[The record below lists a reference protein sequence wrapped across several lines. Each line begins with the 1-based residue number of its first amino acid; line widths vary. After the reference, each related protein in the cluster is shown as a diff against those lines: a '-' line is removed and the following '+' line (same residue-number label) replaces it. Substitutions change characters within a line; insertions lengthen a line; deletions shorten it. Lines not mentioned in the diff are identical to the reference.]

1 MDVLKGVL
9 NVLYGQKMKEILSKF
24 GIDTSTLPNNLYST
38 LLDEISKC
46 DGSSAS
52 VDYDAENMQITI
64 GGVLYD
70 LKEHKDGI
78 KLIDGTIIPLLAE
91 NEMNRYWFIMKDPSD
106 GKSTKAYVCDRGYGV
121 YDGQCYPIDK
131 NNTLLNSDYSTY
143 CTVYKLIDGE
153 WIKQSNAY
161 YTRSE
166 YIKATNTNI
175 YKWSNLATKTT
186 TISVAKNN

>member
-1 MDVLKGVL
+1 M
-9 NVLYGQKMKEILSKF
+9 LYGQKMKEIVDKF
-24 GIDTSTLPNNLYST
+24 GVDTSKLPNNLYST
-38 LLDEISKC
+38 LLDAIYNAN
-46 DGSSAS
+46 GSGG

-64 GGVLYD
+64 DGVLYD

-91 NEMNRYWFIMKDPSD
+91 NEMNRYWFIMNDPAD
-106 GKSTKAYVCDRGYGV
+106 NRSTKAYVCDRGYGV

-131 NNTLLNSDYSTY
+131 NNTLLNNDYSTY
-143 CTVYKLIDGE
+143 CTVYKLINNE

-175 YKWSNLATKTT
+175 YKWNNLATKTT
-186 TISVAKNN
+186 TIIVAKNN